1 MLEVV
6 KKAMMLELV
15 KKKMM
20 LFEKKKEFVCE
31 YNGDTMIKDAEKALR
46 DGRMC
51 GQWWKRGNSW
61 CGGSKVK
68 YSCRN
73 TTSLKTIYTK
83 IKQFI
88 IRTKHFM

>member
-1 MLEVV
+1 
-6 KKAMMLELV
+6 
-15 KKKMM
+15 M
-20 LFEKKKEFVCE
+20 LFEEKKEFVCE